1 MLMPSTQRKSLG
13 EGLDGG
19 GAERSKSSVFSSGA
33 SLYADATQAVA
44 LTSEGWCS
52 FGLEIDGAP

>member
-1 MLMPSTQRKSLG
+1 MLMPSTQRKSPG

-19 GAERSKSSVFSSGA
+19 GAERSESGVFISGA
-33 SLYADATQAVA
+33 SLYADATRAVA